1 VNVETLLIS
10 VEAVGFKV
18 ELTDN
23 GPRLVQVEPGSRVP
37 SDLLTA
43 LKQNRAAIIA
53 YLKFGPRESQA
64 PEEDTPGTS
73 AGCAGRM

>member
-1 VNVETLLIS
+1 MNIEMLLLS

-37 SDLLTA
+37 SDMLTA
-43 LKQNRAAIIA
+43 LKQHREQIIA
-53 YLKFGPRESQA
+53 YLRSGRE
-64 PEEDTPGTS
+64 PELEEDTPGTA
-73 AGCAGRM
+73 AGPVGRT